1 MKTTPTKLH
10 SLTVLLALAIPLI
23 AIGIMKK
30 GEIKALLI
38 AQEETTRRGDAATAI
53 LNPGSDCS
61 NSENSSMSLYKHES
75 HRNTI
80 KQLEAMLLELQTNTK
95 AQPNS
100 GTLVPAV
107 ALFERRAIHI
117 RKKAKINLL
126 FSEIP
131 LITYDK
137 STKAGQ
143 RIEGF
148 IKDNNAFSLF
158 QEGAEIS
165 AALSGCFLRLDI
177 DNSISNYPILSI
189 INPKQAFPTFAYNR
203 LKEILFFDE
212 IRKEQ
217 GGTVVFRLFENR
229 KNENG
234 NLIIEFKLYKGT
246 DKKIGNEINIDS
258 LEETAKYKNMALPN
272 MIGLGVVYVP
282 NMRPNKIMPS
292 SYLGINDFSSCISLL
307 DSLDMAWSSMTR
319 DIELGLG
326 QIFVDEELLS
336 RDQNLYTAE
345 GKSYLNNFSKFQKTF
360 IKLDFSKKNM
370 SGDNSKPIEAIQFDM
385 RIKEHLE
392 SIEGFIVEIIGRCG
406 YSPNTFGYNISGSGK
421 DSGTALKIKER
432 KSFFTRGKKE
442 NYWVNAIYNLLI
454 QVQYMDNSG
463 GLLLYNKDENISV
476 NLEDSILVDVKEQSE
491 TIRNLE
497 QARAISTY
505 IKVKMQYPSWEEEE
519 INAEVKRIQGE
530 NGLTENNGLNNNDI
544 MLEDEEEEEEKK
556 ETE

>member
-1 MKTTPTKLH
+1 MFLKDNSTFPPQEWEFWYQKYEEWGAWY
-10 SLTVLLALAIPLI
+10 SGSPQQLLDFYKQKIPDTYYRTNELFWAGADI
-23 AIGIMKK
+23 ETFASAVNCPLSGD
-30 GEIKALLI
+30 I
-38 AQEETTRRGDAATAI
+38 AQT
-53 LNPGSDCS
+53 
-61 NSENSSMSLYKHES
+61 SS
-75 HRNTI
+75 
-80 KQLEAMLLELQTNTK
+80 
-95 AQPNS
+95 
-100 GTLVPAV
+100 
-107 ALFERRAIHI
+107 
-117 RKKAKINLL
+117 NLL
-126 FSEIP
+126 FSEMP

-137 STKAGQ
+137 TSKSGQ
-143 RIEGF
+143 RIDGF
-148 IKDNNAFSLF
+148 IKDNNVFSLF

-165 AALSGCFLRLDI
+165 AALSGCFLKLDI

-203 LKEILFFDE
+203 LKEICFYSE
-212 IRKEQ
+212 IRREQ
-217 GGTVVFRLFENR
+217 GNTVIYRLFENR

-246 DKKIGNEINIDS
+246 SEKIGNEISIETFD
-258 LEETAKYKNMALPN
+258 ETADCKDKVLNN

-282 NMRPNKIMPS
+282 NMRPNKIIPS
-292 SYLGINDFSSCISLL
+292 SYLGINDFSGCISLL
-307 DSLDMAWSSMTR
+307 DMLDMEWSSMAR
-319 DIELGLG
+319 DIYIGLG

-370 SGDNSKPIEAIQFDM
+370 SGDNSKPIESIQFDM
-385 RIKEHLE
+385 RIQEHLQA
-392 SIEGFIVEIIGRCG
+392 IEGLIVEIIGRCG
-406 YSPNTFGYNISGSGK
+406 YSPNTFGYNISGAGK

-442 NYWVNAIYNLLI
+442 NYWVNAIYALLL
-454 QVQYMDNSG
+454 QVQYIDNSS
-463 GLLLYNKDENISV
+463 GLLLYDKDEDINI

-519 INAEVKRIQGE
+519 VNAEVKRIQDE

-544 MLEDEEEEEEKK
+544 MLEDEEKEEEK